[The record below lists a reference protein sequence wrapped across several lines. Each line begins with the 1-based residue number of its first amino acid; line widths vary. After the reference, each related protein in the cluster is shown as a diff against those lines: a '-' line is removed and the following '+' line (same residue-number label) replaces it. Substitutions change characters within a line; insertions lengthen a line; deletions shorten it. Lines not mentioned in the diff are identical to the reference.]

1 MSAASGQGSMVFEG
15 VTPIL
20 RVQSLEASILHYT
33 SVLGFK
39 IDWQTPYFASV
50 SRNRCCIFLSLGDQ
64 GHTGGWVW
72 VGVSDADALLE
83 EYRRTGAK
91 IRHKPTNYQWA
102 YEMQVEDPDGNA
114 LRFGSE
120 AKSDQPIGEWLD
132 MRGDRWV
139 TSNGNKWTRV
149 EPA

>member
-1 MSAASGQGSMVFEG
+1 
-15 VTPIL
+15 
-20 RVQSLEASILHYT
+20 
-33 SVLGFK
+33 
-39 IDWQTPYFASV
+39 
-50 SRNRCCIFLSLGDQ
+50 
-64 GHTGGWVW
+64 VW

-102 YEMQVEDPDGNA
+102 YEMQVEDPDGNV

-139 TSNGNKWTRV
+139 TSNGSEWTRV
-149 EPA
+149 ETA